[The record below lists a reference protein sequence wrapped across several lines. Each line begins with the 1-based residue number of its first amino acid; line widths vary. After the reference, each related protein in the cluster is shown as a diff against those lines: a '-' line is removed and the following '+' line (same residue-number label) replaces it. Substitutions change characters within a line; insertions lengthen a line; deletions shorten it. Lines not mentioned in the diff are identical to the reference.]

1 MRMADSS
8 LSPTDDNRLLWG
20 WETFFEELRALIRTS
35 ERYHGNANQSR
46 SEWIL
51 ERLQSG
57 ITNVVSLKH
66 HLLYYLDT
74 HGTPAGTEELEVI
87 RRYSTL
93 FGELVIILWSI
104 SQQWENY
111 IDEIQ
116 SQWSRNSYQV
126 PLVIS
131 TSPGRP
137 RFDISQEQL
146 VYLHS
151 LSFSWS
157 QIAAILGVS
166 RMTLYRRRAEFGMLG
181 SPSQVIG
188 DEQLHSMVREMHSFQ
203 PGLGEVM
210 IWGRIRSQGFNVT
223 RARLRHAIRST
234 DPLHTALRWRGN
246 LSVRHPYSVP
256 GPNSLW
262 HIGT

>member
-1 MRMADSS
+1 M
-8 LSPTDDNRLLWG
+8 LFLLN
-20 WETFFEELRALIRTS
+20 TIYYTTS
-35 ERYHGNANQSR
+35 
-46 SEWIL
+46 IL
-51 ERLQSG
+51 MVRQQ
-57 ITNVVSLKH
+57 
-66 HLLYYLDT
+66 
-74 HGTPAGTEELEVI
+74 AGTEELEVI

-93 FGELVIILWSI
+93 FGELVIILRSI

-157 QIAAILGVS
+157 
-166 RMTLYRRRAEFGMLG
+166 
-181 SPSQVIG
+181 
-188 DEQLHSMVREMHSFQ
+188 
-203 PGLGEVM
+203 
-210 IWGRIRSQGFNVT
+210 
-223 RARLRHAIRST
+223 
-234 DPLHTALRWRGN
+234 
-246 LSVRHPYSVP
+246 
-256 GPNSLW
+256 
-262 HIGT
+262 

>member
-1 MRMADSS
+1 
-8 LSPTDDNRLLWG
+8 
-20 WETFFEELRALIRTS
+20 
-35 ERYHGNANQSR
+35 
-46 SEWIL
+46 
-51 ERLQSG
+51 
-57 ITNVVSLKH
+57 
-66 HLLYYLDT
+66 
-74 HGTPAGTEELEVI
+74 
-87 RRYSTL
+87 
-93 FGELVIILWSI
+93 
-104 SQQWENY
+104 
-111 IDEIQ
+111 
-116 SQWSRNSYQV
+116 
-126 PLVIS
+126 
-131 TSPGRP
+131 
-137 RFDISQEQL
+137 
-146 VYLHS
+146 
-151 LSFSWS
+151 
-157 QIAAILGVS
+157 
-166 RMTLYRRRAEFGMLG
+166 MTLYRRRAEFGMLG